1 MIQEKSTPYQT
12 EVDRNYEAFRKLDDD
27 FYRNHYGMYALMKN
41 EEVVQLFSS
50 WQDARKAAK
59 LLYNDE
65 PFSIQ
70 KVDKEAVDLGFYSHV
85 IFQ

>member
-1 MIQEKSTPYQT
+1 MIKEKPTPYQA
-12 EVDRNYEAFRKLDDD
+12 EVDRNYEAFRKLGDD
-27 FYRNHYGMYALMKN
+27 FYRNHYGMYALMKD

-59 LLYNDE
+59 LLYKDE

-70 KVDKEAVDLGFYSHV
+70 EVNKEAVDLGFHSHA
-85 IFQ
+85 IL